1 VERQSLGSH
10 DTHNYA
16 PGMIGGGPGNFVGSR
31 VLEVV
36 VGRQAGEKH
45 WAGDRHL
52 HKGEIHVPTEG
63 KEGMVPL
70 L

>member
-1 VERQSLGSH
+1 
-10 DTHNYA
+10 
-16 PGMIGGGPGNFVGSR
+16 MIGGGPGNFVGSR